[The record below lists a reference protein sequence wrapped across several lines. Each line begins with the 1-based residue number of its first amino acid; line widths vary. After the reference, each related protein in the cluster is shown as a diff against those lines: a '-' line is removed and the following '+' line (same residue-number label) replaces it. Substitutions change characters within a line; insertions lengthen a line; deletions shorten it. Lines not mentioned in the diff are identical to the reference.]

1 MITQHN
7 TQGTVFL
14 RLYVNNYHC
23 NETCLGPCFSA
34 TIYLTQ
40 KHTAHNT
47 FLLASLVLK
56 LSQDVCLGKGPNGTC
71 TALKCG
77 VFLFSFFFLNLFS
90 AANWKVHNA
99 LLQLMR
105 WILSC
110 PFQCLSLEAFS
121 ILSTL
126 IKRCCTK
133 LWMTETV
140 FWVPEWNFL
149 LQRQQMPALFI
160 ISYHF
165 LRFHFNVLAT
175 PIL

>member
-1 MITQHN
+1 MLIIIIVTKLAWDP
-7 TQGTVFL
+7 V
-14 RLYVNNYHC
+14 
-23 NETCLGPCFSA
+23 FSA
-34 TIYLTQ
+34 TIHLTQ

-47 FLLASLVLK
+47 FLLANLVLK
-56 LSQDVCLGKGPNGTC
+56 LSQDVCLGKWSNGTC
-71 TALKCG
+71 IALKYC
-77 VFLFSFFFLNLFS
+77 VFLFSFFFFNLFS

-105 WILSC
+105 CILSC
-110 PFQCLSLEAFS
+110 PLQCLSLEAFS
-121 ILSTL
+121 IFSTL
-126 IKRCCTK
+126 RKHCYTK
-133 LWMTETV
+133 LWVTETV

-149 LQRQQMPALFI
+149 LQRQQMPVLLT